1 MQVRR
6 VKGFTLVELL
16 LVLVIIAVCTGG
28 VAVSLKGR
36 QEPHALKVASRDLA
50 EAIRY
55 AAGEA
60 GLTGLPHR
68 VAFTGDRS
76 YRVEKLDKDSSGE
89 FVPVTG
95 TAGRQRS
102 ITGNIRIIGFWG
114 PDGQMIA
121 PVPECLVFDQTPS
134 SFSGQIQLQGMS
146 SQRVAIYVNGI
157 SGQVEIEE

>member
-1 MQVRR
+1 MRR
-6 VKGFTLVELL
+6 VAGFTLVELL
-16 LVLVIIAVCTGG
+16 LVLVIMAVCTGG

-36 QEPHALKVASRDLA
+36 QDHHALKAASRDLA

-60 GLTGLPHR
+60 ALMELPHR
-68 VAFTGDRS
+68 VSFTGDRS
-76 YRVEKLDKDSSGE
+76 YRVEKLDRDTSGE

-102 ITGNIRIIGFWG
+102 LTGNIQIVGFWG
-114 PDGQMIA
+114 PDGQIMTPA
-121 PVPECLVFDQTPS
+121 PECLVFDQTPG
-134 SFSGQIQLQGMS
+134 SFSGQIRLQGLS
-146 SQRVAIYVNGI
+146 SQRITIYVNGI